1 MQKTKHK
8 TPSKVEIQNDMTYL
22 KHIAACLVGITML
35 AGSASA
41 GNIVETAQ
49 SAGKFNTLIAAAK
62 AAGLVGA
69 LTGKGPLT
77 VFAPTDEAF
86 AKLPAG
92 TVESLLKPENKQK
105 LVDILTYHVLA
116 RKLTAGMLPHKEIPL
131 RPLNKKAEVLRI
143 EKTASGVT
151 INGANIVAANV
162 RADNGIIHI
171 IDTVLLPK

>member
-1 MQKTKHK
+1 
-8 TPSKVEIQNDMTYL
+8 MTHL
-22 KHIAACLVGITML
+22 KKLIACLAGIVMM
-35 AGSASA
+35 AGAANA

-62 AAGLVGA
+62 AAGLAGA

-92 TVESLLKPENKQK
+92 TVETLLKPENKQK
-105 LVDILTYHVLA
+105 LIDILTYHVLG

-131 RPLNKKAEVLRI
+131 IPLNKTAKVLKI
-143 EKTASGVT
+143 EKSASGVT
-151 INGANIVAANV
+151 INGANVVAANV
-162 RADNGIIHI
+162 FADNGVIHV
-171 IDTVLLPK
+171 IDKVLLPN